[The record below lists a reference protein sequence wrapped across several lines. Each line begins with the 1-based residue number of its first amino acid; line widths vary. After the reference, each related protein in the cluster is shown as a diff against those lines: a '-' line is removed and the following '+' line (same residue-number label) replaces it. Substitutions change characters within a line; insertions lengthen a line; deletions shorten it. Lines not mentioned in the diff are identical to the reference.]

1 MSFFG
6 KGSLKDGKWYAR
18 KCDFPL
24 EGGFGSGC
32 KQAIGMA
39 TEKILP
45 APPPLKRKPCCLVVS
60 LGNGS
65 HRLLLYLTAS
75 RLALQPSL
83 FFMAVAAVA
92 GVAAASQNASGN
104 RSSVGNKPLANG
116 TLHTP
121 MV

>member
-45 APPPLKRKPCCLVVS
+45 VLSTVEAEAVLLSSLSWKRF
-60 LGNGS
+60 
-65 HRLLLYLTAS
+65 
-75 RLALQPSL
+75 PSL
-83 FFMAVAAVA
+83 VALLDGLKACF
-92 GVAAASQNASGN
+92 AAESLLHGSGSSG
-104 RSSVGNKPLANG
+104 RSGGS
-116 TLHTP
+116 
-121 MV
+121 